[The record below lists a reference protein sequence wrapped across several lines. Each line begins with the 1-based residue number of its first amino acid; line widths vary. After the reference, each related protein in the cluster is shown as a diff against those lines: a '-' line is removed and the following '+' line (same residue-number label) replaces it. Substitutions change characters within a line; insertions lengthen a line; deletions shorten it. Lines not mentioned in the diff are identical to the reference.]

1 MAPHKRPL
9 SFNAAAGKL
18 LGPLASPQSTEHP
31 IGLAPKTVQW
41 HHSPCQLQGLKSSTF
56 PALPHARSSIKWD
69 YLHEN
74 IKQVQD
80 LSGLWPVDQYLGVAQ
95 KAQVQYSVFLLID
108 LFFVLFFPWIYGALW
123 TMHTELCINNV
134 HEVYASPK
142 CIHRYTYRWVGKTLT
157 ETV

>member
-1 MAPHKRPL
+1 MLAPHKRPL

-18 LGPLASPQSTEHP
+18 LPPLMSPQPTEHLT
-31 IGLAPKTVQW
+31 GFAPKTVQW
-41 HHSPCQLQGLKSSTF
+41 HHSPCQLQGLKPSTL
-56 PALPHARSSIKWD
+56 PALPHARSSIKCK

-80 LSGLWPVDQYLGVAQ
+80 LSGLWPVDQLLSVAQ
-95 KAQVQYSVFLLID
+95 KAHIKYSVFLLIV
-108 LFFVLFFPWIYGALW
+108 FFCWIYGALW

-134 HEVYASPK
+134 HEVYALPK

>member
-1 MAPHKRPL
+1 MLCLPLASHCQTLMAPHKRPL

-108 LFFVLFFPWIYGALW
+108 LFFVLFFP
-123 TMHTELCINNV
+123 
-134 HEVYASPK
+134 
-142 CIHRYTYRWVGKTLT
+142 
-157 ETV
+157 